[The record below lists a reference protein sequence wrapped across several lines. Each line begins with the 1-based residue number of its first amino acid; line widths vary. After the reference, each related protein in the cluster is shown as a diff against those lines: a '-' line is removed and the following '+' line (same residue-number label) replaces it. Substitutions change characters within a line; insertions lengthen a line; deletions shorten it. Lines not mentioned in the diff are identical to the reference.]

1 MKVKKVHKMVI
12 KPDAT
17 MICLYD
23 DEIRPLIDQAKTA
36 TITRIS
42 NIKTTEDNP
51 PQFYADLFPL
61 GPVSPPFRLRSEAI
75 AWEVAWA
82 NEHVVK

>member
-1 MKVKKVHKMVI
+1 MKTHKLVI

-23 DEIRPLIDQAKTA
+23 DAIRPLIDQAKTA

-42 NIKTTEDNP
+42 NVKTTEDTT
-51 PQFYADLFPL
+51 PQFYADLAPVG

-75 AWEVAWA
+75 AWEVQWA